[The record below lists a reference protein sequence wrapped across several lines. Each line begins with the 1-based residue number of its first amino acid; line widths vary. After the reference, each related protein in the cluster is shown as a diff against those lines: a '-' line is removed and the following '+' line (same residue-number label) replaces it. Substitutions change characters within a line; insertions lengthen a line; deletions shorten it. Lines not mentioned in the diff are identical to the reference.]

1 MWQFSNN
8 AKFIAVNVNAT
19 RRCLFCDTSQH
30 ICIGMK
36 VTWRA
41 FFEMTHWIEGRGD
54 ERINDLT
61 LFCHWPPAICLLW
74 SAPRPSHFYSFS
86 LFFWNINKNKRNFH
100 SKKKR
105 ERGNKNPCCCCRSVF
120 GNSLRVLDSNFCS
133 HQKKQNENKDLID
146 ESRCRWD
153 VADPT
158 IRESFI
164 INNCFAYDAL
174 IVFKR
179 LLTFDFNFKRFFSS
193 YIQTVNF

>member
-1 MWQFSNN
+1 MFKKHLFHNKAFPFGNNSIRPSVSIAQICALLLSISKWRTSQWQDFSDHHMWQFSNN

-61 LFCHWPPAICLLW
+61 LFCHWPPAILW

-100 SKKKR
+100 SKKKK
-105 ERGNKNPCCCCRSVF
+105 G
-120 GNSLRVLDSNFCS
+120 
-133 HQKKQNENKDLID
+133 
-146 ESRCRWD
+146 
-153 VADPT
+153 
-158 IRESFI
+158 
-164 INNCFAYDAL
+164 
-174 IVFKR
+174 KR
-179 LLTFDFNFKRFFSS
+179 
-193 YIQTVNF
+193 Q